1 MTDSDLEQLT
11 QESRDEGVPLEG
23 LIIGRTGLKPGQIG
37 PSLAQFFGVPYEPF
51 NAGRIRSEILHGPL
65 KREFLEEQEWIP
77 LEESPDGL
85 VIMCTDPEAVRGS
98 RVVPQVFPRISKF
111 AYRVTTQQEFNDTL
125 AQIFGALSDSGTI
138 DQLLA
143 DMDGGPI
150 DDGNNDESLESAAA
164 DNELVKFVNKVIIDA
179 YSQKVSDIHI
189 EPMPG
194 KLKTGIRFR
203 IDGSLVPYVEVPA
216 HFRQA
221 MVTRL
226 KIMCD
231 LDISERRKP
240 QDGKLNSK
248 IWPLGY

>member
-1 MTDSDLEQLT
+1 M
-11 QESRDEGVPLEG
+11 
-23 LIIGRTGLKPGQIG
+23 K
-37 PSLAQFFGVPYEPF
+37 FFGVPYEAF
-51 NAGRIRSEILHGPL
+51 NPGRIRSEMLHGPL
-65 KREFLEEQEWIP
+65 KREFIEEQGWIP

-85 VIMCTDPEAVRGS
+85 VIMCMDPEAVRGS
-98 RVVPQVFPRISKF
+98 RVVPQVFPRMAKF
-111 AYRVTTQQEFNDTL
+111 SYRVTTQTEFQETL
-125 AQIFGALSDSGTI
+125 AQLFGGAADTSTI

-150 DDGNNDESLESAAA
+150 DDGNNDDSLESAAA

-179 YSQKVSDIHI
+179 YNQKVSDIHI

-221 MVTRL
+221 MVT
-226 KIMCD
+226 
-231 LDISERRKP
+231 P
-240 QDGKLNSK
+240 
-248 IWPLGY
+248 